1 MTGTS
6 IGNFRPKITSFAP
19 ISGVSGMRSIDI
31 TMYTMYVYTLEF
43 IVGGVRAGERGELG
57 QELGLKLVSLALVW
71 AARF

>member
-19 ISGVSGMRSIDI
+19 ISGVSGMGSIDI
-31 TMYTMYVYTLEF
+31 IILYVYTLEF
-43 IVGGVRAGERGELG
+43 IVGGVRAGERGEFG